1 MPQANAQLN
10 VAIHCLTAPSR
21 PSGVLLCSEGERIR
35 VLCSSLPASLMLA
48 PSAKQAVHGM
58 RNFQFRPSQPSA
70 RSAVRFAV
78 FRATTP
84 VAEHQRYQADL
95 GSARARSAIHR
106 ASRSLLAVTLLVL
119 GSACAHEPTAS
130 PSIPQKEPHDMTST
144 EPFRSNSPAEYPE
157 LTPREVGNR
166 VLRLLDGLKTT
177 DGLTLDEVAAKTG
190 LPLKYEPRGRA
201 HALIIKQQDSPWF
214 YSVVYRGAKPPI
226 AVELNY
232 AYDGDAPPPGEPPC
246 GLELDVVAKRLKDD
260 GFMMRIDEDGI
271 GQPLAY
277 IFRRDRVDVMVFVA
291 PDAPG
296 ERSAAPSLCIGQL
309 MITSAD

>member
-1 MPQANAQLN
+1 
-10 VAIHCLTAPSR
+10 
-21 PSGVLLCSEGERIR
+21 
-35 VLCSSLPASLMLA
+35 
-48 PSAKQAVHGM
+48 
-58 RNFQFRPSQPSA
+58 
-70 RSAVRFAV
+70 
-78 FRATTP
+78 
-84 VAEHQRYQADL
+84 
-95 GSARARSAIHR
+95 
-106 ASRSLLAVTLLVL
+106 
-119 GSACAHEPTAS
+119 
-130 PSIPQKEPHDMTST
+130 MTST
-144 EPFRSNSPAEYPE
+144 EPFRSNSLAEYPE
-157 LTPREVGNR
+157 LTPLEVGNR

-214 YSVVYRGAKPPI
+214 YSVVYRGANPPI

-232 AYDGDAPPPGEPPC
+232 AYGGDAPPPGEPRC
-246 GLELDVVAKRLKDD
+246 GLELDVVAKRLKDN

-291 PDAPG
+291 SDAPG